1 MPQLVGLHDCAANGT
16 VISQHASLVQV
27 FAVLREKLS
36 RNRRE
41 GAMAPKVNVGQT
53 FERLGQETISLVHM
67 RVVVGFPLR
76 NEQARNDLT
85 SKNVTHAGN
94 TRYTK
99 SKINDRHRGG
109 FGSRTTVAEIV
120 RPEVEDHCVWRKF
133 PDQIELG

>member
-1 MPQLVGLHDCAANGT
+1 
-16 VISQHASLVQV
+16 
-27 FAVLREKLS
+27 
-36 RNRRE
+36 
-41 GAMAPKVNVGQT
+41 MAPKVNVGQT

-85 SKNVTHAGN
+85 SKNVSHAGN

-99 SKINDRHRGG
+99 SKIKDRHRGG
-109 FGSRTTVAEIV
+109 FGSRTTAAEIV
-120 RPEVEDHCVWRKF
+120 GPEVEYHCVWRKF